1 MSGKE
6 QNQYLDTSIAFK
18 SLQIKQYVSR
28 VPQQQECILLESTK
42 RLIYIIEEDLRTC
55 LYELK
60 SKTNSH
66 ITGCEVGMIKLNI
79 L

>member
-1 MSGKE
+1 MKRSKT
-6 QNQYLDTSIAFK
+6 NFDTCIAFE
-18 SLQIKQYVSR
+18 SLKIKQYVLR
-28 VPQQQECILLESTK
+28 DPQQQECILLESTK

-55 LYELK
+55 IYELK

-66 ITGCEVGMIKLNI
+66 IIGCEVGMIKLNI